1 MVEDKSHFQDSIMSN
16 HLFGFG
22 HSACDICNEQSA
34 GANLAI
40 LATFKRS

>member
-1 MVEDKSHFQDSIMSN
+1 MVEDKSHFPDSIMSN
-16 HLFGFG
+16 HLFVFG

-34 GANLAI
+34 DANWAI